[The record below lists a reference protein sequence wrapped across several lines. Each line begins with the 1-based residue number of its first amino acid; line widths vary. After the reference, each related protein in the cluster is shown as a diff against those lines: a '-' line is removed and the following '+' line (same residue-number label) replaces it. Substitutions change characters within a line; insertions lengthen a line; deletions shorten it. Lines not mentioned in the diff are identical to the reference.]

1 MFGGNPFRTAIL
13 ALFQLIIYVLLGYFI
28 PRENSLYFLLLYAC
42 SWGLTYVLLK
52 SNSTKSI
59 LWLGLLFRLV
69 FIIALPWLS
78 QDFYRFIWDGLLLQN
93 DLNPYAFSPNELI
106 EGDTLFNSTLKTTL
120 YEGMGALSAQHYSN
134 YPPLNQ
140 LGFLSTV
147 NIFPQSLLGT
157 VVVMRLLLILAEV
170 GLFFIMKKIL
180 QHLNL
185 PSSRLGW
192 YFLNPLIILELTG
205 NLHWEGVML
214 FFFALGW
221 WFLLKQQN
229 GWATIAFAFSIA
241 TKLIPLLLLPL
252 FVRFQSWKKT
262 IWMALLGSMCLLL
275 LFVPFFK
282 DIGMENY
289 FATIQLWFKNFEF
302 NGSIYYLIRWIG
314 YQIKGYNI
322 IRQWGEISPVIITGL
337 VFIFAFFKP
346 KKKAQEVF
354 TAMLFLMTA
363 YYLIASIVHPW
374 YVISLVFL
382 GLFTRYSFPLIWSMV
397 IPISYITYADSN
409 FQENYILITLEYTI
423 VIIAMIYEIRKKKV
437 LLKHF

>member
-1 MFGGNPFRTAIL
+1 MFGGNPFRAAIL
-13 ALFQLIIYVLLGYFI
+13 ALFLLLIYVFLGYFI
-28 PRENSLYFLLLYAC
+28 PREDSLYFLLLYAC
-42 SWGLTYVLLK
+42 SWGLTYALLK
-52 SNSTKSI
+52 SSTTKSI
-59 LWLGLLFRLV
+59 FWLGLLFRLV

-93 DLNPYAFSPNELI
+93 ELNPYAFAPNELI
-106 EGDTLFNSTLKTTL
+106 ERDTLFDSTLKTTL

-134 YPPLNQ
+134 YPPVNQ

-147 NIFPQSLLGT
+147 NVFPQSLLGT
-157 VVVMRLLLILAEV
+157 VIVMRLLLILAEV
-170 GLFFIMKKIL
+170 GLFFMIKKIL

-192 YFLNPLIILELTG
+192 YFLNPLIILELAG

-229 GWATIAFAFSIA
+229 IWATIAFAFSIA

-252 FVRFQSWKKT
+252 FVRFQGWKK
-262 IWMALLGSMCLLL
+262 IVWMALLGSFCLLL

-302 NGSIYYLIRWIG
+302 NGSFYYIIRWIG

-322 IRQWGEISPVIITGL
+322 IRQWGEISPWIITGMVL
-337 VFIFAFFKP
+337 VFTFLKP

-363 YYLIASIVHPW
+363 YYLISSIVHPW

-397 IPISYITYADSN
+397 IPISYITYSHPD
-409 FQENYILITLEYTI
+409 FQENYILIALEYAI
-423 VIIAMIYEIRKKKV
+423 VIIAMIYEIRKKKT
-437 LLKHF
+437 LLQHF

>member
-1 MFGGNPFRTAIL
+1 MLGGNPFRTASL
-13 ALFQLIIYVLLGYFI
+13 ALFILVIYVLLGYFV
-28 PRENSLYFLLLYAC
+28 PREDSLYFLMLYGSC
-42 SWGLTYVLLK
+42 WGLTYVLLK
-52 SNSTKSI
+52 NSCTKSI
-59 LWLGLLFRLV
+59 FWLGLLFRLI
-69 FIIALPWLS
+69 FIVALPWLS

-93 DLNPYAFSPNELI
+93 DLNPYTFSPNELI
-106 EGDTLFNSTLKTTL
+106 NNDALFDSTLKTTL

-134 YPPLNQ
+134 YPPVNQ
-140 LGFLSTV
+140 LGFLTSV
-147 NIFPQSLLGT
+147 NLFPQSVLGT
-157 VVVMRLLLILAEV
+157 VIVMRLLLILAEV
-170 GLFFIMKKIL
+170 GLFFAIRKIL
-180 QHLNL
+180 YHLDL
-185 PSSRLGW
+185 PHRRLGW

-221 WFLLKQQN
+221 WFLLKKQN
-229 GWATIAFAFSIA
+229 IWATIAFAFSIA

-252 FVRFQSWKKT
+252 FVRFQAWKKT
-262 IWMALLGSMCLLL
+262 AWMAFLGSICLLL

-302 NGSIYYLIRWIG
+302 NGSFYYLIRWIG

-322 IRQWGEISPVIITGL
+322 IRQWGEISPWIIIGMVL
-337 VFIFAFFKP
+337 IFAFLTP

-354 TAMLFLMTA
+354 SAMLLLLTA

-374 YVISLVFL
+374 YVIPLVFL
-382 GLFTRYSFPLIWSMV
+382 SLFTRYSFPLIWSML
-397 IPISYITYADSN
+397 IPISYITYAHPN
-409 FQENYILITLEYTI
+409 FQEEYRLIFLEYVI
-423 VIIAMIYEIRKKKV
+423 VIIAMIYEISKRKT

>member
-1 MFGGNPFRTAIL
+1 MFRGSPFQPAIL
-13 ALFQLIIYVLLGYFI
+13 ALLLFIIYVLLGYFV
-28 PRENSLYFLLLYAC
+28 PREQSLYFLLLYAS
-42 SWGLTYVLLK
+42 SWGLTYALLK
-52 SNSTKSI
+52 NSSTLSI
-59 LWLGLLFRLV
+59 FWLGLLFRLI

-93 DLNPYAFSPNELI
+93 ELNPYAFSPNELI
-106 EGDTLFNSTLKTTL
+106 ERDALFDSPLKTTL
-120 YEGMGALSAQHYSN
+120 YEGMGTLSAQHYSN
-134 YPPLNQ
+134 YPPINQ
-140 LGFLSTV
+140 LGFLSAV
-147 NIFPQSLLGT
+147 YAFPQSLLGS

-170 GLFFIMKKIL
+170 GLFFVIKKIL

-185 PSSRLGW
+185 PLSRLGW

-221 WFLLKQQN
+221 WLLLKQQN
-229 GWATIAFAFSIA
+229 FWATIAFAFSIA

-252 FVRFQSWKKT
+252 FVRFQAWKKT
-262 IWMALLGSMCLLL
+262 VWMALLGCLCLLL

-289 FATIQLWFKNFEF
+289 FATLQLWFKNFEF
-302 NGSIYYLIRWIG
+302 NGSVYYLIRWIG
-314 YQIKGYNI
+314 YQTKGYNI
-322 IRQWGEISPVIITGL
+322 IRQWGEISPWIITGMIL
-337 VFIFAFFKP
+337 IFAFLKP

-374 YVISLVFL
+374 YVIPMVFL
-382 GLFTRYSFPLIWSMV
+382 GLFTRYSFPLIWSML
-397 IPISYITYADSN
+397 IPLSYITYADPN
-409 FQENYILITLEYTI
+409 FQENYILIVLEYTI
-423 VIIAMIYEIRKKKV
+423 VIIAMIFEIRNKKA
-437 LLKHF
+437 LLQHF

>member
-1 MFGGNPFRTAIL
+1 MLGGNPFRTAIL
-13 ALFQLIIYVLLGYFI
+13 ALFLLIIYIILGYFV
-28 PRENSLYFLLLYAC
+28 PREESLYFLLLYT
-42 SWGLTYVLLK
+42 SIWGLTYALI
-52 SNSTKSI
+52 KSI
-59 LWLGLLFRLV
+59 PTASVFWLGLLFRLA
-69 FIIALPWLS
+69 FIVAIPWLS

-106 EGDTLFNSTLKTTL
+106 KSDALFDSTLKTDL

-140 LGFLSTV
+140 LGFLTAV
-147 NIFPQSLLGT
+147 NVFPQSVLGT
-157 VVVMRLLLILAEV
+157 VIVMRLLLILAEV
-170 GLFFIMKKIL
+170 GLFFIIKKIL
-180 QHLNL
+180 HHLDL
-185 PSSRLGW
+185 PHRQLGW
-192 YFLNPLIILELTG
+192 YFLNPLIILELSG

-221 WFLLKQQN
+221 WLLLKKQN
-229 GWATIAFAFSIA
+229 IWATIAFAFSIA

-252 FVRFQSWKKT
+252 FVRFQAWKKT
-262 IWMALLGSMCLLL
+262 AWMAFLGSLCLLL
-275 LFVPFFK
+275 LFIPFFK

-302 NGSIYYLIRWIG
+302 NGSFYYLIRWIG

-322 IRQWGEISPVIITGL
+322 IRQWGEISPWIITGMVL
-337 VFIFAFFKP
+337 IFAFLRP

-354 TAMLFLMTA
+354 SAMLFLLTA

-374 YVISLVFL
+374 YVIPLVFL
-382 GLFTRYSFPLIWSMV
+382 SLFTRYSFSIIWSML
-397 IPISYITYADSN
+397 IPISYITYAHPN
-409 FQENYILITLEYTI
+409 FQEEYRLIFLEYII
-423 VIIAMIYEIRKKKV
+423 VIIAMIYEISKKKT

>member
-69 FIIALPWLS
+69 FIITLPWLS

>member
-1 MFGGNPFRTAIL
+1 MLGGNPFRTAIL
-13 ALFQLIIYVLLGYFI
+13 ALFLLIIYIILGYFV
-28 PRENSLYFLLLYAC
+28 PREESLYFLLLYTS
-42 SWGLTYVLLK
+42 SWGLTYALIK
-52 SNSTKSI
+52 STPTASVF
-59 LWLGLLFRLV
+59 WLGLLFRFA
-69 FIIALPWLS
+69 FIVAIPWLS

-106 EGDTLFNSTLKTTL
+106 KSDALFDSTLKTDL

-140 LGFLSTV
+140 LGFLTAV
-147 NIFPQSLLGT
+147 NVFPQSVLGT
-157 VVVMRLLLILAEV
+157 VIVMRLLLILAEV
-170 GLFFIMKKIL
+170 GLFFIIKKIL
-180 QHLNL
+180 HHLDL
-185 PSSRLGW
+185 PHRRLGW
-192 YFLNPLIILELTG
+192 YFLNPLIILELSG

-221 WFLLKQQN
+221 WLLLKKQN
-229 GWATIAFAFSIA
+229 IWATIAFAFSIA

-252 FVRFQSWKKT
+252 FVRFQAWKKRA
-262 IWMALLGSMCLLL
+262 WMAFLGSLCLLL

-289 FATIQLWFKNFEF
+289 FTTIQLWFKNFEF
-302 NGSIYYLIRWIG
+302 NGSFYYLIRWIG

-322 IRQWGEISPVIITGL
+322 IRQWGEISPWIITGMVL
-337 VFIFAFFKP
+337 IFAFLRP

-354 TAMLFLMTA
+354 SAMLFLLTA

-374 YVISLVFL
+374 YVIPLVFL
-382 GLFTRYSFPLIWSMV
+382 SLFTRYSFSLIWSML
-397 IPISYITYADSN
+397 IPISYITYAHPN
-409 FQENYILITLEYTI
+409 FQEEYRLIFLEYII
-423 VIIAMIYEIRKKKV
+423 VIIAMIYEISKKKT

>member
-1 MFGGNPFRTAIL
+1 MFRGSPFQPAIL
-13 ALFQLIIYVLLGYFI
+13 ALLLFIIYVLLGYFV
-28 PRENSLYFLLLYAC
+28 PREQSLYFLILYAS
-42 SWGLTYVLLK
+42 SWGLTYALLK
-52 SNSTKSI
+52 NSSTLSI
-59 LWLGLLFRLV
+59 FWLGLLFRLI

-93 DLNPYAFSPNELI
+93 ELNPYAFSPNELI
-106 EGDTLFNSTLKTTL
+106 ERDALFDSPLKTTL
-120 YEGMGALSAQHYSN
+120 YEGMGTLSAQHYSN
-134 YPPLNQ
+134 YPPINQ
-140 LGFLSTV
+140 LGFLSAV
-147 NIFPQSLLGT
+147 YAFPQSLLGS

-170 GLFFIMKKIL
+170 GLFFVIKKIL

-185 PSSRLGW
+185 PLSRLGW

-221 WFLLKQQN
+221 WLLLKQQN
-229 GWATIAFAFSIA
+229 FWATIAFAFSIA

-252 FVRFQSWKKT
+252 FVRFQAWKKT
-262 IWMALLGSMCLLL
+262 VWMALLGCLCLLL

-289 FATIQLWFKNFEF
+289 FATLQLWFKNFEF
-302 NGSIYYLIRWIG
+302 NGSVYYLIRWIG

-322 IRQWGEISPVIITGL
+322 IRQWGEISPWIITGMIL
-337 VFIFAFFKP
+337 IFAFLKP

-374 YVISLVFL
+374 YVIPLVFL
-382 GLFTRYSFPLIWSMV
+382 GLFTRYSFPLIWSML
-397 IPISYITYADSN
+397 IPLSYITYADPN
-409 FQENYILITLEYTI
+409 FQENYILIVLEYTI
-423 VIIAMIYEIRKKKV
+423 VIIAMIFEIRNKKA
-437 LLKHF
+437 LLQHF

>member
-1 MFGGNPFRTAIL
+1 MLGGNPFRTAII
-13 ALFQLIIYVLLGYFI
+13 ALFLLIIYIILGYFV
-28 PRENSLYFLLLYAC
+28 PREESLYFLLLYTS
-42 SWGLTYVLLK
+42 SWGLTYALI
-52 SNSTKSI
+52 KSI
-59 LWLGLLFRLV
+59 PTASVFWLGLLFRLA
-69 FIIALPWLS
+69 FIVAIPWLS

-106 EGDTLFNSTLKTTL
+106 KSDALFDSTLKTDL
-120 YEGMGALSAQHYSN
+120 YEGMGTLSAQHYSN

-140 LGFLSTV
+140 LGFLTAV
-147 NIFPQSLLGT
+147 NVFPQSVLST
-157 VVVMRLLLILAEV
+157 VIVMRLLLILAEV
-170 GLFFIMKKIL
+170 GLFFIIKKIL
-180 QHLNL
+180 HHLDL
-185 PSSRLGW
+185 PQRRLGW
-192 YFLNPLIILELTG
+192 YFLNPLIILELSG

-221 WFLLKQQN
+221 RLLLKKQN
-229 GWATIAFAFSIA
+229 IWATIAFAFSIA

-252 FVRFQSWKKT
+252 FVRFQAWKKT
-262 IWMALLGSMCLLL
+262 AWMAFLGSLCLLL

-302 NGSIYYLIRWIG
+302 NGSFYYLIRWIG

-322 IRQWGEISPVIITGL
+322 IRQWGEISPWIITGMVL
-337 VFIFAFFKP
+337 IFAFLRP

-354 TAMLFLMTA
+354 SAMLFLLTA

-374 YVISLVFL
+374 YVIPLVFL
-382 GLFTRYSFPLIWSMV
+382 SLFTRYSFPLIWSML
-397 IPISYITYADSN
+397 IPISYITYAHPN
-409 FQENYILITLEYTI
+409 FQEEYRLIFLEYII
-423 VIIAMIYEIRKKKV
+423 VIIAMIYEISKKKT

>member
-1 MFGGNPFRTAIL
+1 MFRGSPFQPAIL
-13 ALFQLIIYVLLGYFI
+13 ALLLFIIYVLLGYFV
-28 PRENSLYFLLLYAC
+28 PREQSLYFLILYAS
-42 SWGLTYVLLK
+42 SWGLTYALLK
-52 SNSTKSI
+52 NSSTLSI
-59 LWLGLLFRLV
+59 FWLGLLFRLI

-93 DLNPYAFSPNELI
+93 ELNPYAFSPNELI
-106 EGDTLFNSTLKTTL
+106 ERDALFDSPLKTTL
-120 YEGMGALSAQHYSN
+120 YEGMGTLSAQHYSN
-134 YPPLNQ
+134 YPPINQ

-147 NIFPQSLLGT
+147 YAFPQSLLGS

-170 GLFFIMKKIL
+170 GLFFVIKKIL

-185 PSSRLGW
+185 PLSRLGW

-221 WFLLKQQN
+221 WLLLKQQN
-229 GWATIAFAFSIA
+229 FWATIAFAFSIA

-252 FVRFQSWKKT
+252 FVRFQAWKKT
-262 IWMALLGSMCLLL
+262 VWMALLGCLCLLL

-289 FATIQLWFKNFEF
+289 FATLQLWFKNFEF
-302 NGSIYYLIRWIG
+302 NGSVYYLIRWIG

-322 IRQWGEISPVIITGL
+322 IRQWGEISPWIITGMIL
-337 VFIFAFFKP
+337 IFAFLKP

-374 YVISLVFL
+374 YVIPLVFL
-382 GLFTRYSFPLIWSMV
+382 GLFTRYSFPLIWSML
-397 IPISYITYADSN
+397 IPLSYITYADPN
-409 FQENYILITLEYTI
+409 FQENYILIVLEYTI
-423 VIIAMIYEIRKKKV
+423 VIIAMIFEIRNKKA
-437 LLKHF
+437 LLQHF

>member
-1 MFGGNPFRTAIL
+1 MLGGNPFRTAIL
-13 ALFQLIIYVLLGYFI
+13 TTLLLFIYLLLGYFI
-28 PRENSLYFLLLYAC
+28 PREDSLSFLLLYAS
-42 SWGLTYVLLK
+42 SWGLTYALLK
-52 SNSTKSI
+52 SSSTKCI
-59 LWLGLLFRLV
+59 LWLGLIFRLV

-93 DLNPYAFSPNELI
+93 ELNPYAFTPNELI
-106 EGDTLFNSTLKTTL
+106 DKDALFDPALKTTL

-140 LGFLSTV
+140 LGFLSAVTV
-147 NIFPQSLLGT
+147 FPQSLLGT

-170 GLFFIMKKIL
+170 GLFFMIKKIL

-185 PSSRLGW
+185 PSIRLGW

-229 GWATIAFAFSIA
+229 IWATIAFAFSIA

-252 FVRFQSWKKT
+252 FARFQNWKKT
-262 IWMALLGSMCLLL
+262 VWMAILGSLFLLL
-275 LFVPFFK
+275 LFIPFFK

-302 NGSIYYLIRWIG
+302 NGSFYYLIRWVG

-322 IRQWGEISPVIITGL
+322 IRQWGEISPWITIGM
-337 VFIFAFFKP
+337 VFLFAFLKP
-346 KKKAQEVF
+346 KKNTGEVF
-354 TAMLFLMTA
+354 TAMLFLMTS

-374 YVISLVFL
+374 YIITLVFL
-382 GLFTRYSFPLIWSMV
+382 GLFSRYSFPLIWSML

-409 FQENYILITLEYTI
+409 FQENYILIALEYAI
-423 VIIAMIYEIRKKKV
+423 VIIAMLYEIRKKKT

>member
-262 IWMALLGSMCLLL
+262 IWMAHLGSMCLLL

>member
-1 MFGGNPFRTAIL
+1 MFRGSPFQPAIL
-13 ALFQLIIYVLLGYFI
+13 ALLLFIIYVLLGYFV
-28 PRENSLYFLLLYAC
+28 PREQSLYFLILYAS
-42 SWGLTYVLLK
+42 SWGLTYALLK
-52 SNSTKSI
+52 NSSTLSI
-59 LWLGLLFRLV
+59 FWLGLLFRLI

-93 DLNPYAFSPNELI
+93 ELNPYAFSPNELI
-106 EGDTLFNSTLKTTL
+106 ERDALFDSPLKTTL
-120 YEGMGALSAQHYSN
+120 YEGMGTLSAQHYSN
-134 YPPLNQ
+134 YPPINQ
-140 LGFLSTV
+140 LGFLSAV
-147 NIFPQSLLGT
+147 YAFPQSLLGS

-170 GLFFIMKKIL
+170 GLFFVIKKIL

-185 PSSRLGW
+185 PLSRLGW

-221 WFLLKQQN
+221 WLLLKQQN
-229 GWATIAFAFSIA
+229 FWATIAFAFSIA

-252 FVRFQSWKKT
+252 FVRFQAWKKT
-262 IWMALLGSMCLLL
+262 VWMALLGCLCLLL

-289 FATIQLWFKNFEF
+289 FATLQLWFKNFEF
-302 NGSIYYLIRWIG
+302 NGSVYYLIRWIG

-322 IRQWGEISPVIITGL
+322 IRQWGEISPWIITGMIL
-337 VFIFAFFKP
+337 IFAFLKP
-346 KKKAQEVF
+346 KKKALEVF

-374 YVISLVFL
+374 YVIPLVFL
-382 GLFTRYSFPLIWSMV
+382 GLFTRYSFPLIWSML
-397 IPISYITYADSN
+397 IPLSYITYADPN
-409 FQENYILITLEYTI
+409 FQENYILIVLEYTI
-423 VIIAMIYEIRKKKV
+423 VIIAMIFEIRNKKA
-437 LLKHF
+437 LLQHF

>member
-1 MFGGNPFRTAIL
+1 MFGGNPFRAAIL
-13 ALFQLIIYVLLGYFI
+13 ALFLLLIYVFLGYFI
-28 PRENSLYFLLLYAC
+28 PREDSLYFLLLYAC
-42 SWGLTYVLLK
+42 SWGLTYALLK
-52 SNSTKSI
+52 SSTTKSI
-59 LWLGLLFRLV
+59 FWLGLLFRLV

-93 DLNPYAFSPNELI
+93 ELNPYAFAPNELI
-106 EGDTLFNSTLKTTL
+106 ERDTLFDSTLKTTL

-134 YPPLNQ
+134 YPPVNQ

-147 NIFPQSLLGT
+147 NVFPQSLLGT
-157 VVVMRLLLILAEV
+157 VIVMRLLLILAEV
-170 GLFFIMKKIL
+170 GLFFMIKKIL

-192 YFLNPLIILELTG
+192 YFLNPLIILELAG

-229 GWATIAFAFSIA
+229 IWATIAFAFSIA

-252 FVRFQSWKKT
+252 FVRFQGWKK
-262 IWMALLGSMCLLL
+262 IVWMALLGSFCLLL

-302 NGSIYYLIRWIG
+302 NGSFYYIIRWIG

-322 IRQWGEISPVIITGL
+322 IRQWGEISPWIITGMVL
-337 VFIFAFFKP
+337 VFAFLKP

-363 YYLIASIVHPW
+363 YYLISSIVHPW

-397 IPISYITYADSN
+397 IPISYITYAHPD
-409 FQENYILITLEYTI
+409 FQENYILIALEYAI
-423 VIIAMIYEIRKKKV
+423 VIITMIYEIRKKKT
-437 LLKHF
+437 LLQHF

>member
-170 GLFFIMKKIL
+170 GLFFIIKKIL